1 MKDIGIDLG
10 TKNILIYVKN
20 KGIVLDEPTV
30 VAIDTETKK
39 VLAIGT
45 EAKDMIGRTPEKVQ
59 AISPL
64 KEGVIA
70 DFDVTEVMLNK
81 LIKKAIGK
89 KLYPKPT
96 ILICCP
102 SNITP
107 VEKNAIKEAAERT
120 GAKKVYLEEEAKVA
134 AIGAGLDISRP
145 SGNMIIDI
153 GGGTTDIAVLSLGGI
168 VKSSSIKI
176 AGNTFDEDIMKYI
189 KNKYKIIIGETTAEE
204 IKKEIGTVNKNKKD
218 LEKEITGKNIEDGL
232 PVTITIKSKEIE
244 EAIKEDIDKIKKKIK
259 EVLEETPPELSSDI
273 VEKGIVLTG
282 GGSLIEGLPELL
294 SKELKV
300 PVFISDSP
308 LTNVVEGTGMLLN
321 NTYLLEN

>member
-1 MKDIGIDLG
+1 
-10 TKNILIYVKN
+10 
-20 KGIVLDEPTV
+20 
-30 VAIDTETKK
+30 
-39 VLAIGT
+39 
-45 EAKDMIGRTPEKVQ
+45 
-59 AISPL
+59 
-64 KEGVIA
+64 
-70 DFDVTEVMLNK
+70 
-81 LIKKAIGK
+81 
-89 KLYPKPT
+89 
-96 ILICCP
+96 
-102 SNITP
+102 
-107 VEKNAIKEAAERT
+107 
-120 GAKKVYLEEEAKVA
+120 
-134 AIGAGLDISRP
+134 
-145 SGNMIIDI
+145 
-153 GGGTTDIAVLSLGGI
+153 
-168 VKSSSIKI
+168 
-176 AGNTFDEDIMKYI
+176 MKYI